1 MSYLQEAGD
10 QKKYAKEAE
19 NLGFKLQRSSGKHE
33 IWKHE
38 SGAQVPA
45 PKSGSDRRG
54 FLNFRRDLKRALTN
68 KGALPTKPDKVKPE
82 GLPTKVDKVIKT
94 TRLSSAQRR
103 QSNKNTRSGTPS
115 SFSDFMN
122 RLKPKPATLKQRMS
136 QGYSN
141 TLKSLPL
148 SVKREMGDDII
159 RRMRYKPGQRYGI
172 SGIGLADEYIPEG
185 RSKEQ
190 QYKGAYETLQQK
202 YNKEY
207 QDLKDVKPYKPTQG
221 IKVKTAQGETLKR
234 GNTYLSQIVPT
245 SKNNQIPFK
254 YTTIGIDTTNREEG
268 LKKKVKTMERL
279 GILHGGTRAKDLQ

>member
-54 FLNFRRDLKRALTN
+54 FLNFRRDLKRALRN
-68 KGALPTKPDKVKPE
+68 SQVELPTKPDKVKPE

-103 QSNKNTRSGTPS
+103 QSNKNTRSGTPTT
-115 SFSDFMN
+115 FSDFMN
-122 RLKPKPATLKQRMS
+122 RLKPKPATLSQRMS

-172 SGIGLADEYIPEG
+172 SGIGLADEYVPEQ
-185 RSKEQ
+185 KEPTEALRRLEKMRDKRYYDEYKKQ
-190 QYKGAYETLQQK
+190 QNPIDPNTSEKL
-202 YNKEY
+202 
-207 QDLKDVKPYKPTQG
+207 LKP
-221 IKVKTAQGETLKR
+221 A
-234 GNTYLSQIVPT
+234 
-245 SKNNQIPFK
+245 
-254 YTTIGIDTTNREEG
+254 
-268 LKKKVKTMERL
+268 
-279 GILHGGTRAKDLQ
+279 

>member
-10 QKKYAKEAE
+10 QKKYAREAE

-82 GLPTKVDKVIKT
+82 GLPTKKVDKVIKT

-103 QSNKNTRSGTPS
+103 ESNKTTRSGTPS
-115 SFSDFMN
+115 SFTDFMN
-122 RLKPKPATLKQRMS
+122 RLKPKPPSLQQRMS

-148 SVKREMGDDII
+148 SVKVQMGDDII

-190 QYKGAYETLQQK
+190 QYKGAYEMLQQK

-221 IKVKTAQGETLKR
+221 IKVKMA
-234 GNTYLSQIVPT
+234 QIVSPGKSSQLKFPST
-245 SKNNQIPFK
+245 PA
-254 YTTIGIDTTNREEG
+254 GINIRLTNTENEMRAVKSQAELIKKLG
-268 LKKKVKTMERL
+268 FRSLKDIDDRNP
-279 GILHGGTRAKDLQ
+279 

>member
-1 MSYLQEAGD
+1 VSYLQEAGD
-10 QKKYAKEAE
+10 QKRYAQEAE
-19 NLGFKLQRSSGKHE
+19 KLGFTLDRTSGKHE
-33 IWKHE
+33 IWKHQ

-45 PKSGSDRRG
+45 PKTGSDRRG
-54 FLNFRRDLKRALTN
+54 FLNFRRDLKRALRN
-68 KGALPTKPDKVKPE
+68 KQVELPTSVGTTKPDKVKPE

-103 QSNKNTRSGTPS
+103 QSNKTTRSGTPS
-115 SFSDFMN
+115 SFTDFMN
-122 RLKPKPATLKQRMS
+122 RTKPKPPSLQQRMS

-141 TLKSLPL
+141 TLRSLPL
-148 SVKREMGDDII
+148 SVKVQMGDDII
-159 RRMRYKPGQRYGI
+159 KRMRYKPGQRYGI

-221 IKVKTAQGETLKR
+221 IKVKTAQ
-234 GNTYLSQIVPT
+234 IVPT
-245 SKNNQIPFK
+245 KSNNP
-254 YTTIGIDTTNREEG
+254 IDTRTPEEKGKNVKGKAYTAKMTNTWDRF
-268 LKKKVKTMERL
+268 K
-279 GILHGGTRAKDLQ
+279 AP

>member
-19 NLGFKLQRSSGKHE
+19 NLGFKLERSSGKHE

-54 FLNFRRDLKRALTN
+54 FLNFRRDLKRALRN
-68 KGALPTKPDKVKPE
+68 SQVELPTKPDKVKPE

-103 QSNKNTRSGTPS
+103 QSNKTTRSGTPTT
-115 SFSDFMN
+115 FAAFMD
-122 RLKPKPATLKQRMS
+122 RLKPKPPSLQQRMS

-141 TLKSLPL
+141 TLRSLPL
-148 SVKREMGDDII
+148 SVKVDMGNDIM

-172 SGIGLADEYIPEG
+172 SGIGLADEYMPESQLG
-185 RSKEQ
+185 GPLPRIKKPVEIQTITRS
-190 QYKGAYETLQQK
+190 
-202 YNKEY
+202 
-207 QDLKDVKPYKPTQG
+207 
-221 IKVKTAQGETLKR
+221 
-234 GNTYLSQIVPT
+234 
-245 SKNNQIPFK
+245 
-254 YTTIGIDTTNREEG
+254 
-268 LKKKVKTMERL
+268 
-279 GILHGGTRAKDLQ
+279 AKDGKNYPYREVLPKKGIYHNTPVIPITQPITNPDKPRTEVTPRPDGVKSKRKLKYLLPGGLEV